1 MLRSKK
7 HISYIKHAFMLMV
20 IPLLV
25 VSTGYA
31 VFSQQLTV
39 TGKGN
44 KPAYSFTNNMSMSYS
59 IAYGTSG
66 QRTVYNITMT
76 VKYNGSGT
84 IESWSTRVDLPTDF
98 SSRTC
103 QATVICSN
111 VGNRLTISNGAG
123 NGTINPNGTVTFTF
137 SFQTN
142 TGQGYEL
149 QEIVVAGI
157 LVRVYQTMSGL
168 TFTATPGTRT
178 KSGNRYS
185 WPYTIQV
192 TNNSGQAISAW
203 KIESTNWTSANQIT
217 GVSST
222 VNYVATSTL
231 LTVTSKTGL
240 ANSASITFNATMS
253 TTNQNWVFAGTIQGA
268 L

>member
-1 MLRSKK
+1 ML
-7 HISYIKHAFMLMV
+7 LV

-31 VFSQQLTV
+31 VFTQQLTV
-39 TGKGN
+39 TGSAE
-44 KPAYSFTNNMSMSYS
+44 KPAYSYTNNMSMSYS

-84 IESWSTRVDLPTDF
+84 IESWSTLFDMPSDF
-98 SSRTC
+98 TSRTC
-103 QATVICSN
+103 QATVVCSS
-111 VGNRLTISNGAG
+111 VGNRLTVSNGTG
-123 NGTINPNGTVTFTF
+123 NGTINPNGTVTFTL

-149 QEIVVAGI
+149 QNINVTGI
-157 LVRVYQTMSGL
+157 LARVYQTMSGL

-203 KIESTNWTSANQIT
+203 RIQSTNWTSANQIT
-217 GVSST
+217 GVSTT
-222 VNYVATSTL
+222 VNYVSTATL
-231 LTVTSKTGL
+231 LTITSKTGL
-240 ANSASITFNATMS
+240 ANGASITFNATMS
-253 TTNQNWVFAGTIQGA
+253 TTNQNWVFAGTVQGA